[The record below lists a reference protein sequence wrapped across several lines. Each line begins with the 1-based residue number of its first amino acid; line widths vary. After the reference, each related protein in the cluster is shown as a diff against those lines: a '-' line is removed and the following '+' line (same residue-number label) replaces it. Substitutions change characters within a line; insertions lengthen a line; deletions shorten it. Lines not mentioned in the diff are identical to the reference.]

1 MQAEN
6 KMKRL
11 TLVLA
16 AALSFAACEKL
27 PLQRQYEYNP
37 EPLDPNQGV
46 SCWEYISDSHNLA
59 TMKEAIEICGLTD
72 YYSTPEKKY
81 TYLLLDETAFNSHIL
96 PKAAV
101 PSVGEMDLNDL
112 TNLLLFHI
120 IKGSYSSYYGTISYD
135 PEHVI
140 TLWKSQDAVMTI
152 KLFDASATHSQ
163 KQQDR
168 VTLMDQCG
176 SSTVVSA
183 TSSDLLMS
191 NGPAHILSRP
201 CIYTR

>member
-1 MQAEN
+1 
-6 KMKRL
+6 MKRL
-11 TLVLA
+11 TLILT
-16 AALSFAACEKL
+16 AALCLAACEKL
-27 PLQRQYEYNP
+27 PLQKQYKYDP
-37 EPLDPNQGV
+37 KPLDPNQGV
-46 SCWEYISDSHNLA
+46 NCWQYISSSDNLS
-59 TMKEAIEICGLTD
+59 TMKTAIELCGLTD
-72 YYSTPEKKY
+72 YYSTSESKY

-96 PKAAV
+96 QKAAV
-101 PSVGEMDLNDL
+101 PSVAEMDPDEL

-152 KLFDASATHSQ
+152 KLFDAVSTHSQ

-176 SSTVVSA
+176 SSTVVNA
-183 TSSDLLMS
+183 TSSDILMT